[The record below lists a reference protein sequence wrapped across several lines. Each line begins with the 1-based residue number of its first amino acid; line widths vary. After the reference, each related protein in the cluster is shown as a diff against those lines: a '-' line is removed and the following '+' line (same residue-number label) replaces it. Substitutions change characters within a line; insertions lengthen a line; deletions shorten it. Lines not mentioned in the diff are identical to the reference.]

1 MIRFLKTT
9 NHYSSRST
17 VKVFVEAAKTKAL
30 IIIALRA
37 LWDSGAFANS
47 LMYKAF
53 VIGDMKWPVPAGTGP
68 NDPESRRVKAREWT
82 ICVALGKEIC
92 DGSTRWTGR
101 MWMEYTQYH

>member
-53 VIGDMKWPVPAGTGP
+53 VIGDMKWPVPACTDP